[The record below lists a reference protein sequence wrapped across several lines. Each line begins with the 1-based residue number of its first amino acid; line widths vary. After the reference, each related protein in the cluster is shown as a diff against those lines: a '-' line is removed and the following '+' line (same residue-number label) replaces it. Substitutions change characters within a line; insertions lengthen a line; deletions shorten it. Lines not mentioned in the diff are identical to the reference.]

1 LPRRPGAFADD
12 LTGTL
17 NAVFDIER
25 ASFQAETG
33 PRKSS
38 RVVVRSEPRPL
49 ILKIDGRDAL
59 ELAVRFLCR
68 WDREGTYL
76 AVDSST
82 WSVLAHGVG
91 EPPLRYEFES
101 VPRSRAVPSAH
112 LHVHAHRDEI
122 LYQLVR
128 AERGKAQ
135 SRSKLITGELR
146 GAVPRLADLHLPLGG
161 PRMRPCLEDLY
172 TFLITEFSVDAKIGH
187 LDVLDE
193 KRAEWRRL
201 QIRTAVRDAPGEAAR
216 VLGELATQSQAH
228 PTGRLLTALTISDA
242 TRGTCRM
249 FAWCTWRP

>member
-1 LPRRPGAFADD
+1 VRTLADEAGAFADD

-17 NAVFDIER
+17 SAVFDIDG

-33 PRKSS
+33 PRQSS

-82 WSVLAHGVG
+82 WSVLAHKIGD
-91 EPPLRYEFES
+91 PLLRYEFES
-101 VPRSRAVPSAH
+101 EPRSRTVPSAH
-112 LHVHAHRDEI
+112 LQVHAHRDEI

-128 AERGKAQ
+128 AEKGKPR
-135 SRSKLITGELR
+135 SRSRRVTGESR
-146 GAVPRLADLHLPLGG
+146 GAVPRLCNLHLPLGG

-172 TFLITEFSVDAKIGH
+172 TFLITEFSVDAKRGY
-187 LDVLDE
+187 LEVLE
-193 KRAEWRRL
+193 RKRAEWRRL
-201 QIRTAVRDAPGEAAR
+201 QIGVCVRDAAEVAAS
-216 VLGELATQSQAH
+216 VLRDLGYSVSSPATGPAAE
-228 PTGRLLTALTISDA
+228 RLDKLE
-242 TRGTCRM
+242 RY
-249 FAWCTWRP
+249 